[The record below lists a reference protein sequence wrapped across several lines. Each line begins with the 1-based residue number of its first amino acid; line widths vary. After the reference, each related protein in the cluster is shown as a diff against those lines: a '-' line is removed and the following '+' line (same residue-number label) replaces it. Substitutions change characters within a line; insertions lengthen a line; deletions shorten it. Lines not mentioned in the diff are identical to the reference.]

1 MLEPLRSIL
10 SSHRIILASGSPR
23 RKEILQTALPFM
35 NIEIIPSQAEE
46 NLDKSCERY
55 RETPWLYAEDTAQL
69 KAEAVMREIS
79 EKENVILIGADTV
92 VTLDKQIYGKPKD
105 NQHAKE
111 MLQKFSEKTQ
121 NVYSGVCILKG
132 PSEKVL
138 FHEDTEVTFD
148 TLSDEVIDAYIATK
162 EPNDKAGG
170 YGIQAIGGTLVK
182 GIKGDYFNVVGF
194 PLHHFCKEMEKL
206 VKE

>member
-1 MLEPLRSIL
+1 
-10 SSHRIILASGSPR
+10 
-23 RKEILQTALPFM
+23 
-35 NIEIIPSQAEE
+35 
-46 NLDKSCERY
+46 LDKSCERY

-111 MLQKFSEKTQ
+111 MLKKFSGKTQ
-121 NVYSGVCILKG
+121 NVYSGVCIFKG
-132 PSEKVL
+132 PSKKVL

-148 TLSDEVIDAYIATK
+148 TLSDEVIEAYIATK

-194 PLHHFCKEMEKL
+194 PLHRFCKEMEKL